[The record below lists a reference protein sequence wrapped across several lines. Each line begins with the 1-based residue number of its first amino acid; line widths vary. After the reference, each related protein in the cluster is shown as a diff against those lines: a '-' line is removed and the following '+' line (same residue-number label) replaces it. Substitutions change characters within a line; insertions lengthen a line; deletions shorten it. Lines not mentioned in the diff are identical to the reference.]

1 MAGPD
6 FLGPGLDSGCE
17 TPGSDSVF
25 PAVASV
31 CVLGVAELEPV
42 FGAAGLELVGS
53 PVNSDWAWA
62 SAVPVSLEP
71 EMI

>member
-1 MAGPD
+1 
-6 FLGPGLDSGCE
+6 
-17 TPGSDSVF
+17 
-25 PAVASV
+25 VASV
-31 CVLGVAELEPV
+31 CVLGVTELEPV

-62 SAVPVSLEP
+62 PAVPVPLEP